1 MNNDG
6 SNNIIDPSNNYFEL
20 ENELETIF
28 QEIFTNNIYNN
39 VNTNINN
46 YDMDMHNILLGG
58 LLNNSFFSLL
68 NDSFENIDPVNEV
81 LTRSLYD
88 ANPNVNVASE
98 EELQKLSQIKYKN
111 ALNKE
116 LHTECAITKEPFED
130 DSDIIQLPC
139 NHCFF
144 VEPIQ
149 KWLSE
154 SSCECPICRYKFHS
168 IEKKTSDE
176 INSPNENINVNEL
189 FNEMNG
195 NLNNYYR
202 IHNYYNN
209 DDPTNQRYRI
219 ISYNLY
225 NTPVNFPIQEEE
237 DNSSQ
242 PSDTEID

>member
-6 SNNIIDPSNNYFEL
+6 SNNIINSNNDHSAL

-28 QEIFTNNIYNN
+28 QEFYFNSIQTSLNNNN
-39 VNTNINN
+39 NN
-46 YDMDMHNILLGG
+46 EMHNILLGS
-58 LLNNSFFSLL
+58 LFNNNFFSMF
-68 NDSFENIDPVNEV
+68 NDAFENVDPVNSV

-88 ANPNVNVASE
+88 TNPNINVASE

-116 LHTECAITKEPFED
+116 LHTECAITKETFEN

-154 SSCECPICRYKFHS
+154 SSCECPICRYKFES

-176 INSPNENINVNEL
+176 IRTLNENENNNINEL

-195 NLNNYYR
+195 NLNNYYS
-202 IHNYYNN
+202 IHNYYNDN
-209 DDPTNQRYRI
+209 DPTNQRYRI
-219 ISYNLY
+219 FSYNFY
-225 NTPVNFPIQEEE
+225 NSPVNNSVQEE

-242 PSDTEID
+242 PSDTEVD